1 MTNKY
6 DILKD
11 ICESRKSTRDFSNK
25 KVSKEIIDKIEDIA
39 KTTPYASGRK
49 NWELV
54 IVDNQTQ
61 IKKLAKAIR
70 QFVAN
75 IDENINNDFKESF
88 NEYAKSFS
96 AFESAP
102 VLVIPTYRISKG
114 MELMFK
120 SVTEDILT
128 WERDNFVKSISCA
141 LMLVLLAAESLGLA
155 SCPMTGPLIAE
166 NEIKKI
172 IKIKKGRN
180 IGAIIPIGYLEN
192 SNE

>member
-1 MTNKY
+1 MTSKY
-6 DILKD
+6 DVLKD
-11 ICESRKSTRDFSNK
+11 ICESRKSIRDFSDK
-25 KVSKEIIDKIEDIA
+25 KISKQIIDKIEDIA
-39 KTTPYASGRK
+39 RTAPYASGRK

-54 IVDNQTQ
+54 FIDDKEQ
-61 IKKLAKAIR
+61 IKKISEAIR
-70 QFVAN
+70 QFVVN
-75 IDENINNDFKESF
+75 LNENLNDDFKESF

-114 MELMFK
+114 MEIMFK
-120 SVTEDILT
+120 SVSEDILT

-166 NEIKKI
+166 NEIKDI

-192 SNE
+192 NNE

>member
-1 MTNKY
+1 MTSKY

-11 ICESRKSTRDFSNK
+11 ISESRKSIRNFSDK
-25 KVSKEIIDKIEDIA
+25 KVSKEIIGKIEDIA
-39 KTTPYASGRK
+39 KTAPYASGRK

-54 IVDNQTQ
+54 IVDDKEQ
-61 IKKLAKAIR
+61 IKKLAEAIR
-70 QFVAN
+70 QFVVN
-75 IDENINNDFKESF
+75 IDENLNEDFKENF

-114 MELMFK
+114 MEMMFK
-120 SVTEDILT
+120 SVTEDIIT